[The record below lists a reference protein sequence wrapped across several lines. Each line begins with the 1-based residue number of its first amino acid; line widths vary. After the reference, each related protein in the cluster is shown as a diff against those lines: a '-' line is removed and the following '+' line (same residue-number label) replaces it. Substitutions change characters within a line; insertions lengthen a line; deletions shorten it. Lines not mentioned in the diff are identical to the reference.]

1 VINEREEFLAYTEQP
16 VYSTQNKRDT
26 TYMGRFT
33 FDMLLDFEGLSRV
46 LTIVA
51 RGYMWQSNEP
61 DIERAT
67 GALRAWC
74 SVPDSKKASPKE
86 DWQYQT
92 QFSDLHGEFPELVD
106 EQGAGWFCRHV
117 HCICDFVKA
126 NPDVT
131 SKPAQEHCKKL
142 SRGFNDAW
150 RNKVLQFQTPIFSPT
165 TRGAW
170 VLRFDDILADAKEQ
184 GRLRDRVIF
193 LSSAVKQIISA
204 DTPEDVP
211 TEGVELLVRYYY
223 ANKQEDNEWVV
234 LPVTNFDAYFGNTN
248 FSRKWWNRVPDS
260 IIMKQKQCYG
270 VCRYSLRETIKAA
283 NEK

>member
-1 VINEREEFLAYTEQP
+1 MINEREEFLAYTEQP
-16 VYSTQNKRDT
+16 IYSAQNKRDT
-26 TYMGRFT
+26 AYMGRFT

-51 RGYMWQSNEP
+51 RGYMWQGEEP
-61 DIERAT
+61 DIERAAL
-67 GALRAWC
+67 ALRAWC
-74 SVPDSKKASPKE
+74 SVPDSKKASPRE

-117 HCICDFVKA
+117 HGICDFVKA

-170 VLRFDDILADAKEQ
+170 VLRFDDILVDAKEQ
-184 GRLRDRVIF
+184 GQLRDREIL

-204 DTPEDVP
+204 ETPEDVP
-211 TEGVELLVRYYY
+211 TEVVELLVRYYY
-223 ANKQEDNEWVV
+223 AKGRQ
-234 LPVTNFDAYFGNTN
+234 
-248 FSRKWWNRVPDS
+248 RVGCPARH
-260 IIMKQKQCYG
+260 QF
-270 VCRYSLRETIKAA
+270 RRLLREHKLQPQMVEQGSRQHYCEAEA
-283 NEK
+283 VLRGVSVFASRDDQGSK